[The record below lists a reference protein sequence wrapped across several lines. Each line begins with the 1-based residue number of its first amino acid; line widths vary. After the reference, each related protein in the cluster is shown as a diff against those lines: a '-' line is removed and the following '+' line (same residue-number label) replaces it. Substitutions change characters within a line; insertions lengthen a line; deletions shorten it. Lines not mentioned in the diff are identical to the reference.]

1 MMFKSIKIDKKYIKN
16 LFPIHS
22 QTSEEDKI
30 FLLNTIK
37 FLHLNLK
44 SYNYLEI
51 GSYLG
56 GSITPFLLDKK
67 CKGVLSIDKRN
78 LILPDERGEN
88 WDYKNISEKKMISN
102 IIKKGIKTDKL
113 KTFNGKIKDLKK
125 RKKIYNLVFIDGEH
139 TDINCFEDF
148 INSMDFI
155 KKDSIVIFHDSSVIF
170 KAISLIFIYLNKK
183 KIPYSFIKKKN
194 SDMSAIFFGKFLNKN
209 FKKNYGKI
217 DNNDKFFTNA
227 MNYILLNQSNNKLK
241 VKFRLSKF
249 LKGKYPF
256 KYVLGNTKNK
266 IVRKLNESI
275 S

>member
-1 MMFKSIKIDKKYIKN
+1 MFKSIKIDKKYIKN

-88 WDYKNISEKKMISN
+88 WDYKNISEKK
-102 IIKKGIKTDKL
+102 IK
-113 KTFNGKIKDLKK
+113 
-125 RKKIYNLVFIDGEH
+125 
-139 TDINCFEDF
+139 
-148 INSMDFI
+148 
-155 KKDSIVIFHDSSVIF
+155 
-170 KAISLIFIYLNKK
+170 SLIH
-183 KIPYSFIKKKN
+183 KI
-194 SDMSAIFFGKFLNKN
+194 
-209 FKKNYGKI
+209 
-217 DNNDKFFTNA
+217 T
-227 MNYILLNQSNNKLK
+227 
-241 VKFRLSKF
+241 
-249 LKGKYPF
+249 
-256 KYVLGNTKNK
+256 
-266 IVRKLNESI
+266 
-275 S
+275 

>member
-1 MMFKSIKIDKKYIKN
+1 MTA
-16 LFPIHS
+16 
-22 QTSEEDKI
+22 Q
-30 FLLNTIK
+30 
-37 FLHLNLK
+37 
-44 SYNYLEI
+44 
-51 GSYLG
+51 
-56 GSITPFLLDKK
+56 
-67 CKGVLSIDKRN
+67 
-78 LILPDERGEN
+78 
-88 WDYKNISEKKMISN
+88 
-102 IIKKGIKTDKL
+102 
-113 KTFNGKIKDLKK
+113 
-125 RKKIYNLVFIDGEH
+125 VFIDGEH

-217 DNNDKFFTNA
+217 ENNDKFFTNA